1 MAGVQDILSEEFGLK
16 AKSYDAILECEG
28 SMTLMLPKN
37 ARDKVVEA
45 VSQRYRS
52 VKNILP
58 RKISS
63 AIGMAGSKVENYF
76 LGDDTTG
83 ARIILYDFQG
93 KVHPYFGLRDNVA
106 VINDKAIR
114 ERAGGILIAN
124 GYRPMKDSDRVFSK
138 EHGF

>member
-1 MAGVQDILSEEFGLK
+1 MADVQDILSEEFGLK

-28 SMTLMLPKN
+28 GMTLMLPKN
-37 ARDKVVEA
+37 ARDKVAEA
-45 VSQRYRS
+45 ISQRYRS

-58 RKISS
+58 EKLSS
-63 AIGMAGSKVENYF
+63 AIRSVGNRIESYF

-106 VINDKAIR
+106 VINDGAIR
-114 ERAGGILIAN
+114 DRAKDILAAN
-124 GYRPMKDSDRVFSK
+124 GYKPLMDSANVFSK
-138 EHGF
+138 EHGL